1 MFQRDR
7 KPKLY
12 TDDWAIADEE
22 IEGGRLF
29 QLDDKLESD
38 RFEQNFV
45 KELNGKG
52 ICVFNCLFDY
62 LSIFFKVLTFH
73 LFSEF
78 NVQYMQRHG
87 FSTPLLFKE
96 KSGLGIVVPSK
107 NFSINDVR
115 TCVGKRNF
123 HFMCESRLLKLRLC
137 CGEA

>member
-38 RFEQNFV
+38 RYEQNFV

-52 ICVFNCLFDY
+52 EGVKEVSVVCILNFLG
-62 LSIFFKVLTFH
+62 IFFISSNISFWSSFL
-73 LFSEF
+73 EF
-78 NVQYMQRHG
+78 NLQYMQRHG

-115 TCVGKRNF
+115 SCVGECS
-123 HFMCESRLLKLRLC
+123 H
-137 CGEA
+137 

>member
-38 RFEQNFV
+38 RYEQNFV

-52 ICVFNCLFDY
+52 EGVKEVSVVCILNFLG
-62 LSIFFKVLTFH
+62 IFFYFL
-73 LFSEF
+73 
-78 NVQYMQRHG
+78 
-87 FSTPLLFKE
+87 
-96 KSGLGIVVPSK
+96 
-107 NFSINDVR
+107 
-115 TCVGKRNF
+115 
-123 HFMCESRLLKLRLC
+123 
-137 CGEA
+137 